1 MIDRT
6 YRSPD
11 ASTGGSA
18 TGMTRIT
25 SPTMGDM
32 SDTLYEI
39 KRLLD
44 RLVTL
49 TRQTARPAPTT
60 TDPVTPITNDLI
72 KRSTRIVRD
81 GNIMFIAA
89 GMSFYRF
96 GGKWYFTSGSYTSLI
111 TVPSTLEALELR
123 DLRQS

>member
-11 ASTGGSA
+11 ASPEGS
-18 TGMTRIT
+18 RIA
-25 SPTMGDM
+25 SPTMGEM
-32 SDTLYEI
+32 TDTVSNI
-39 KRLLD
+39 KGLLD

-49 TRQTARPAPTT
+49 TRQTARPVPER

-81 GNIMFIAA
+81 GNVTFIVA

-96 GGKWYFTSGSYTSLI
+96 AGRWYFSDGGTTVLI